1 MRVSN
6 TSVHDARILVCIEMG
21 LGSVTH
27 IDANGPNKAIL
38 L

>member
-1 MRVSN
+1 MSE
-6 TSVHDARILVCIEMG
+6 HDVGILVCIEMG

-27 IDANGPNKAIL
+27 IGAKSPNKAIL